1 MPTDIVFFGCVRKVC
16 KRSEKSCTY
25 TKTPWSHAQALL
37 LQVRPTVDVHHL
49 RKVNIHIVPEKMHS
63 SSLEEGMVKALLH
76 LGTFET
82 LEAVQTLAYGD
93 QPAPSLRDHT
103 FCLALRHDVQHTAQL
118 TSLQTAN
125 KLVVVAA

>member
-25 TKTPWSHAQALL
+25 TETPWSHAQALL
-37 LQVRPTVDVHHL
+37 LKVRPSVDVHNF

-63 SSLEEGMVKALLH
+63 SSLEESVVEALLH

-82 LEAVQTLAYGD
+82 LEAV
-93 QPAPSLRDHT
+93 
-103 FCLALRHDVQHTAQL
+103 
-118 TSLQTAN
+118 
-125 KLVVVAA
+125 